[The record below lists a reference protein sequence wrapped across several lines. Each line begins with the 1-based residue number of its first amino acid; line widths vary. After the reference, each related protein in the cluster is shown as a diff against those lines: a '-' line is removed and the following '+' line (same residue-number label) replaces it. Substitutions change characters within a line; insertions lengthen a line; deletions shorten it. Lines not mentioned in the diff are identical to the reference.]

1 MGPSVGTRIP
11 TGQTTSAVEREP
23 AARRLDYVVVE
34 GPIGVGKTSLA
45 RRLADE
51 FGKELLLEQ
60 PGENPF
66 LERFYQSPR
75 HYALPTQL
83 FFLFQRARQI
93 EALKQGDM
101 FRPGYV
107 SDFMIEK
114 DALFARANL
123 DADEL
128 RLYEQVYEQL
138 RLQLPVPDL
147 VIYLQAPGEVLMER
161 VYRRGI
167 AYERAIERDYLQ
179 RLIETYTD
187 FFYHYRDAPL
197 LMVNASEVNFV
208 DSDEDF
214 QLLLD
219 QVRSIRS
226 GRHFFNPAVNEL

>member
-1 MGPSVGTRIP
+1 VTER
-11 TGQTTSAVEREP
+11 EREP
-23 AARRLDYVVVE
+23 STHRLDYLVVE

-45 RRLADE
+45 RRLAE
-51 FGKELLLEQ
+51 TFGKDLLLEQ

-123 DADEL
+123 DSDEL

-147 VIYLQAPGEVLMER
+147 VIYLQAPGEVLLER
-161 VYRRGI
+161 VFRRGI
-167 AYERAIERDYLQ
+167 GYERAIERGYLQ
-179 RLIETYTD
+179 RLIDSYTD

-214 QLLLD
+214 QLLLE

-226 GRHFFNPAVNEL
+226 GRHFFNPVVSEL